1 MNETDHPYRED
12 PLNIEIRTQPLAGPA
27 LLRDYLAGEGKA
39 RDFYRGAP
47 FTLDS
52 YASKWEEVRRR
63 FGREERERAA
73 FALRPTSPRSQERLQ
88 RFVRE
93 GGAVVTT
100 GQQAG
105 LLTGPLYTVHK
116 ALSVARLAET
126 LERELGVLVLPVFW
140 TASEDHDWAEV
151 NHAFLFEDD
160 HALRRLELR
169 STDPTPLPMS
179 HRELG
184 SGINQF
190 VDQVGEAVR
199 AQPFADDV
207 LEWIRGAYRPER
219 SVADAFSRMLAELLA
234 PFDVLLTDAA
244 DPHLK
249 QASAPVLRRALE
261 EAGAHSGL
269 LRERTARLEAAGYHA
284 QVAVLEEATN
294 VFRFGSAG
302 RERVDRH
309 PDGFVLHETR
319 RVVPAEELLA
329 ELDAEPGRFSPNVLL
344 RPVVESA
351 VFPTLAYVGGPAEV
365 SYFAQLNALFPEF
378 GIEPPVAFPRLSVTL
393 VEPAVRRVL
402 DRLGLEEA
410 DLARPRHELA
420 TRLARDAMPAEV
432 RESLEALGRSVADG
446 YRKLIEE
453 ASAIDP
459 TLGGALGSLRNE
471 SLARLAQSE
480 RRIVQRLKDREAETL
495 AQMDRARARLRP
507 GGEPQE
513 RVLNV
518 VPFLARYGPELLRSI
533 FEEMRIPLAGAG
545 IARAGVVPETPP

>member
-1 MNETDHPYRED
+1 V
-12 PLNIEIRTQPLAGPA
+12 
-27 LLRDYLAGEGKA
+27 RDYLAGEGEA
-39 RDFYRGAP
+39 RAFYQGAP
-47 FTLDS
+47 FALAS
-52 YASKWEEVRRR
+52 YAAKWEEVRRR

-73 FALRPTSPRSQERLQ
+73 LALRPTSPRAQERLQ

-105 LLTGPLYTVHK
+105 LLTGPVYTIHK
-116 ALSVARLAET
+116 ALSVARLADT
-126 LERELGVLVLPVFW
+126 LEREMGILVLPVFW

-151 NHAFLFEDD
+151 NHAYLFGGGHE
-160 HALRRLELR
+160 LRRVELR
-169 STDPTPLPMS
+169 SPDPTPLPMS
-179 HRELG
+179 HRQLG
-184 SGINQF
+184 SELNRF
-190 VDQVGEAVR
+190 LDEAAEAIGDGV
-199 AQPFADDV
+199 FAGDV
-207 LEWIRGAYRPER
+207 MKWIRGACRPER
-219 SVADAFSRMLAELLA
+219 TVAEAFSGMLAELLA

-261 EAGAHSGL
+261 EAGPHAAL
-269 LRERTARLEAAGYHA
+269 LGERTSRLEEQGYHA

-294 VFRFGSAG
+294 VFRFGSGG
-302 RERVDRH
+302 RERIDRH
-309 PDGFVLHETR
+309 PEGFVLHESR
-319 RVVPAEELLA
+319 RVIPAAELLA

-351 VFPTLAYVGGPAEV
+351 VFPTLAYVGGPAEI

-378 GIEPPVAFPRLSVTL
+378 GMEPPVAFPRFSVTL

-402 DRLGLEEA
+402 DRLALEEA

-432 RESLEALGRSVADG
+432 RASLDALGGSLADG
-446 YRKLIEE
+446 YRRLIER

-459 TLGGALGSLRNE
+459 TLEGALGSLRNE
-471 SLARLAQSE
+471 SLARLAESE
-480 RRIVQRLKDREAETL
+480 HRIVKRLKDREADTL
-495 AQMDRARARLRP
+495 AQLDRVRARLRP
-507 GGEPQE
+507 QGEPQE

-518 VPFLARYGPELLRSI
+518 VPFLARYGPDLLRRI
-533 FEEMRIPLAGAG
+533 FEEMRIPLTGAGA
-545 IARAGVVPETPP
+545 ARAGAVPETTP